1 MKLYSWKLKDIIMV
15 GIISVL
21 FAVIYLGNV
30 YLAIFLTSVL
40 TPFGLAPLGNEF
52 VFGVWFMAATF
63 AIYIIRKPG
72 VAVVTEMLAAF
83 IEVLMGNMYGP
94 LVFVSGF
101 VQGIGAEA
109 GFLIFRYKKYN
120 WLTMIL
126 ASTGATIL
134 SFIWGFFRSG
144 FFKLAPWL
152 LIVMFVIRLIS
163 AFVFSAV
170 ISKILADRLAKTGV
184 LKSYPIGEKIAEDIN
199 EQIDGQ
205 DTGQ

>member
-1 MKLYSWKLKDIIMV
+1 MKMYSWKLKDIIMV

-30 YLAIFLTSVL
+30 YLAIALTTAL

-63 AIYIIRKPG
+63 AAYIIRKPG
-72 VAVVTEMLAAF
+72 VAIVTEMLAAF

-101 VQGIGAEA
+101 IQGVGAEA
-109 GFLIFRYKKYN
+109 GFFAFKYKKFN
-120 WLTMIL
+120 WAAMLI
-126 ASTGATIL
+126 ASAGSTVL

-144 FFKLAPWL
+144 FFNLPVWL
-152 LIVMFVIRLIS
+152 LLVMFAIRLAS
-163 AFVFSAV
+163 AFIFSAV
-170 ISKILADRLAKTGV
+170 IAKILADRLAKTGV
-184 LKSYPIGEKIAEDIN
+184 LKSYPIGEKYAVDVSE
-199 EQIDGQ
+199 
-205 DTGQ
+205 